1 MRFRVLGPLEV
12 RDRDQGQIIP
22 LAGTKQRATL
32 GVLLL
37 RANKVVATSA
47 LLDALWP
54 DDEAPVTARKILH
67 NAISG
72 LRRVLT
78 DHDRQAGQ
86 ATLVT
91 RPPGYLLMAD
101 QEDVDLYVFHRLVDE
116 GRADLSRGRP
126 EGAVDTLRR
135 ALDLWRGPVL
145 SDLAE
150 AGISWPE
157 LVAVQNT
164 RLDVLEDYFDAAMA
178 CGRQHE
184 ILRELEMMV
193 ENEPLRERACT
204 QLMLALYRSGRHAD
218 ALDVYA
224 RMRTALVN
232 ELGLEP
238 SQKLQLLQRAILNHD
253 PALSGEPA
261 GAGGSAAGTGAGAV
275 AVAHAPAWPP
285 LRQPEQGTAQ
295 NRRSVLLVRSATNS
309 GAVPG
314 RVDRSW
320 DETSGLV
327 RRTVR
332 TFGGVP
338 TVSFGSTSMAVFEM
352 GLMGDGPYRA
362 VRAGWEI
369 RRQLDAGDQGAQI
382 AVATGTALVH
392 SAPEPNGCLVVRGSA
407 VDTCQALLA
416 AAASGEL
423 LICSETRREAELQF
437 TFSCDPDATE
447 GRLVASAAAGLTA
460 GRPVTGGTAGHP
472 VGAAAPGVRAV
483 LPGARR
489 DRGQ

>member
-1 MRFRVLGPLEV
+1 MPVMSVTFWEVLMRFRVLGPLEV
-12 RDRDQGQIIP
+12 RDKDQGQIIP

-47 LLDALWP
+47 LLDALWS
-54 DDEAPVTARKILH
+54 DEEPPVTARKILH
-67 NAISG
+67 NAISA
-72 LRRVLT
+72 LRRVLAA
-78 DHDRQAGQ
+78 DDQGAGN

-91 RPPGYLLMAD
+91 RPPGYLLMTD
-101 QEDVDLYVFHRLVDE
+101 QDDVDLYVFHRLVGE

-126 EGAVDTLRR
+126 EVAVDTLRR

-157 LVAVQNT
+157 LVAVQNM

-193 ENEPLRERACT
+193 ANEPLRERACT
-204 QLMLALYRSGRHAD
+204 QLMLVLYRNGRHAD

-224 RMRTALVN
+224 RTRTALVT

-238 SQKLQLLQRAILNHD
+238 SRELQVLQRAILNHD
-253 PALSGEPA
+253 PVLSGAPAAADLAEARTGTA
-261 GAGGSAAGTGAGAV
+261 GAGVVRDPTRPRRGTVAQGA
-275 AVAHAPAWPP
+275 
-285 LRQPEQGTAQ
+285 AQ
-295 NRRSVLLVRSATNS
+295 NRRSVLLVRSGTEVGMGTAS
-309 GAVPG
+309 AKAGG
-314 RVDRSW
+314 SW

-327 RRTVR
+327 HKTVR

-338 TVSFGSTSMAVFEM
+338 TVSLGSTSMAVFEM
-352 GLMGDGPYRA
+352 GLTGDGPFRA
-362 VRAGWEI
+362 VRAAWEI

-392 SAPEPNGCLVVRGSA
+392 SDPERHGCLGVRGSA

-416 AAASGEL
+416 AAAGGEL
-423 LICSETRREAELQF
+423 LVCPETRREAELQF
-437 TFSCDPDATE
+437 TFSCDS
-447 GRLVASAAAGLTA
+447 G
-460 GRPVTGGTAGHP
+460 
-472 VGAAAPGVRAV
+472 APGADWSRVRQRA
-483 LPGARR
+483 
-489 DRGQ
+489 